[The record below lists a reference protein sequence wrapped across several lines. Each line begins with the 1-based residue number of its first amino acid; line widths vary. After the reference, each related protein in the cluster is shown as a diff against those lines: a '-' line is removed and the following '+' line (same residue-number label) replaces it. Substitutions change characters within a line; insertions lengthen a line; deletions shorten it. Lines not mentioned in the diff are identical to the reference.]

1 MVISRKDAV
10 SAVVELLQPA
20 NLSKI
25 DLFDK
30 VYSDF
35 EYKEHADLVALSSGY
50 GLRNQSQNHETAVRS
65 GDAFIGAARH
75 LIRSLD
81 NLSVEYE
88 EDIALLLK
96 RMQYTRRSDFI
107 NFISDMADAVSMRK
121 AKLAPRRSGGAV
133 EARDEKSRKE
143 VCAIFALGLLSQYHT
158 RRISCGS
165 KCYLE
170 ITAVLA
176 EYFEGLPNADT
187 RRACEKIFNEL
198 RTHEQDDG

>member
-1 MVISRKDAV
+1 MIISRKDAV

-20 NLSKI
+20 NLSKA
-25 DLFDK
+25 DLFCK

-35 EYKEHADLVALSSGY
+35 EYKENADLFALSSGY
-50 GLRNQSQNHETAVRS
+50 GLRNQSQNHEIAMRS
-65 GDAFIGAARH
+65 GAAFIDAAKH

-81 NLSVEYE
+81 NLSFEYE
-88 EDIALLLK
+88 KDISSLLK
-96 RMQYTRRSDFI
+96 RLQCASKNDLIDLISSIAEVVSVRRATF
-107 NFISDMADAVSMRK
+107 
-121 AKLAPRRSGGAV
+121 APRRSGGAV

-143 VCAIFALGLLSQYHT
+143 VCAIFALSLLSQYHT